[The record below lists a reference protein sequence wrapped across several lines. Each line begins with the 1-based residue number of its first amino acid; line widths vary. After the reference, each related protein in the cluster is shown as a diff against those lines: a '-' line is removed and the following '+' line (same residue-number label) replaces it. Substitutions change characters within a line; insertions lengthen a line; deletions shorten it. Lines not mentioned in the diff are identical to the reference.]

1 MPTPRT
7 KPSTTKHPTE
17 SASAAGHFG
26 DRLRRARN
34 DQGFTLRD
42 VSETSGI
49 SIAYLSDLERG
60 VLVNPTLDKL
70 RQLALALEVSLNEL
84 LGVDDQPRQR
94 RLPKA
99 LQEFRALSTFRQT
112 VAEEARKSS
121 RDAQQL
127 EDEWLETLSRI
138 HVGGRRPKDAADY
151 LFIFEAI
158 RRAVE
163 RR

>member
-1 MPTPRT
+1 MKMPQSRT
-7 KPSTTKHPTE
+7 KQTQRQQE
-17 SASAAGHFG
+17 SAFAAGDFG
-26 DRLRRARN
+26 DRLRRART
-34 DQGFTLRD
+34 DRGLTLRD

-84 LGVDDQPRQR
+84 LGVVDQPPQR

-99 LQEFRALSTFRQT
+99 LDEFRALSNFRQA

-121 RDAQQL
+121 READQL

-158 RRAVE
+158 RRAIE